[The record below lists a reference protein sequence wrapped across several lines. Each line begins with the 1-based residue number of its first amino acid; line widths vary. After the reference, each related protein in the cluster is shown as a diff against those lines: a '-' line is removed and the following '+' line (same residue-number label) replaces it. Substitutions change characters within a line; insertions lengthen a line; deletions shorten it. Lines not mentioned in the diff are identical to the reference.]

1 MEVTKKGT
9 RAWKIVGNVVFWVLI
24 VVVVFYS
31 VVALFSKKEENMTS
45 FFGLTAL
52 TVKSDSMKTTFNKG
66 DLIFITT
73 DFDSENLNPG
83 DVVTYLVTTTVNG
96 ETETYYNTHRIS
108 RIDGVFI
115 YTQGDNP
122 ELSEDP
128 YYITSNDVIG
138 MYTGVHLLGM
148 GTFIDFLKSSTGFF
162 LFIVLPCLAFL
173 VYEIFRFV
181 KVYSQYQVQKS
192 MNDRVQM
199 QEEALA
205 AARAQLEQEQKEKAD
220 KKVPGENDKE

>member
-45 FFGLTAL
+45 FFGLTSL
-52 TVKSDSMKTTFNKG
+52 TVQSDSMEDTFYKG
-66 DLIFITT
+66 DLIFINTEFDKEALNVGDVITFSVTEITT
-73 DFDSENLNPG
+73 DGSIS
-83 DVVTYLVTTTVNG
+83 
-96 ETETYYNTHRIS
+96 YYNTHRI
-108 RIDGVFI
+108 
-115 YTQGDNP
+115 
-122 ELSEDP
+122 LSEDGVLIYTKGDNAP
-128 YYITSNDVIG
+128 ADSSPITANDVIG
-138 MYTGVHLLGM
+138 VYTGVHLRGM